1 MRRGGLIVAAVT
13 VAAYLNAP
21 GGCLAGEQLGA
32 APAVDD
38 KPAAA
43 VPDRGPSGN
52 QLESPTSQSSAP
64 KKTLRQKVRSLAAK
78 ILPERLKRDLEFK
91 EASAQFPDFCRHWA
105 QNLRERERDNLSKL
119 VFTLKDGSHTATY
132 TGYGEVTTCEAHQ
145 SKDGFS
151 IGRITY
157 EEFIYYLAGPT
168 PEEAVRG
175 EKKTI
180 SDMHTTEIFRWE
192 DKKWFR

>member
-1 MRRGGLIVAAVT
+1 MKKGALIVAVVT
-13 VAAYLNAP
+13 AAAYLNVP
-21 GGCLAGEQLGA
+21 GGCVAGEQLGDAASVYAKPATA
-32 APAVDD
+32 APDQA
-38 KPAAA
+38 
-43 VPDRGPSGN
+43 SGAD
-52 QLESPTSQSSAP
+52 QPQAPTSQSSAP

-78 ILPERLKRDLEFK
+78 ILPGRLKRDLEFK

-151 IGRITY
+151 IGRISY
-157 EEFIYYLAGPT
+157 EEFIYYLVGPS

-180 SDMHTTEIFRWE
+180 SNIHTTEIFRWE
-192 DKKWFR
+192 NKKWFH

>member
-13 VAAYLNAP
+13 VAAYLNIP
-21 GGCLAGEQLGA
+21 GGCLADEKLGD

-38 KPAAA
+38 KAATA
-43 VPDRGPSGN
+43 APGRGSGGN
-52 QLESPTSQSSAP
+52 QLEAPPSQSSAP

-78 ILPERLKRDLEFK
+78 ILPGRLKRDLEFK

-105 QNLRERERDNLSKL
+105 QNLRERERYNLSKL
-119 VFTLKDGSHTATY
+119 VFTLKDGFHTATY

-151 IGRITY
+151 IGKIIY
-157 EEFIYYLAGPT
+157 EEFIYYLAGPS
-168 PEEAVRG
+168 PEEAKHG
-175 EKKTI
+175 EKKPI
-180 SDMHTTEIFRWE
+180 GNYHTTEIFRWE
-192 DKKWFR
+192 NEKWFR